1 MKKNLFRNCSCSK
14 KIALSFAILMF
25 LQFIVSCSKNDS
37 DTDHKPATIELMD
50 LADQNPEFK
59 ALLEKSIAIAKA
71 ENPDRQTNP
80 AQSLDEFYSFID
92 WASYCMP
99 WDILKDQSYPLIYE
113 QIDQNLDYFY
123 FAIDRPLPELEG
135 LGLYRNS
142 LQYYEPFRSWMI
154 DFIKS
159 WGAYLSTT
167 DSWNNE
173 YYQKAYEDSRFGLDK
188 GWYEDPSN
196 WTTFNEFFSRYL
208 SSPDQR
214 PIASP
219 GDNSVVVSPA
229 DATPQGVWNID
240 ANSNLVDNSGVVIKS
255 SVVYSI
261 KDLLGENSAYKD
273 AFANG
278 ILTHTFLDVQDYH
291 RYHFPIGGT
300 VKEMKIIAQDDAV
313 GGIITW
319 SSEKN
324 KYLLNDTVTGWQFI
338 ETRGYVII
346 QTEEYGLVALM
357 PVGMSQV
364 SSVNFEDNIK
374 VDSAYNKGDMLGYF
388 LFGGSDFV
396 FLFQKEAGFQ
406 LTAPAG
412 GSRGYQ
418 HLLMGESLGK
428 LNGIK

>member
-1 MKKNLFRNCSCSK
+1 MKNVLPGMPLSAKRIATPLALLLLFTFFVSCSK
-14 KIALSFAILMF
+14 KEP
-25 LQFIVSCSKNDS
+25 VD
-37 DTDHKPATIELMD
+37 DHKPATVQLMN
-50 LADQNPEFK
+50 LANQNPEFK
-59 ALLEKSIAIAKA
+59 SLLIKSIAAAKA
-71 ENPDRQTNP
+71 DNPSKQTNP
-80 AQSLDEFYSFID
+80 AQTLDEYYNFID
-92 WASYCMP
+92 WACTCMP
-99 WDILKDQSYPLIYE
+99 WNILQNQTYPLLYE
-113 QIDQNLDYFY
+113 QIDQSLDYFY
-123 FAIDRPLPELEG
+123 YAIDRPLPELEG
-135 LGLYRNS
+135 KGLYRNS

-154 DFIKS
+154 NFIKM

-167 DSWNNE
+167 NSWNE
-173 YYQKAYEDSRFGLDK
+173 SYYEKALADPRFGLST
-188 GWYEDPSN
+188 GWYESPSN
-196 WTTFNEFFSRYL
+196 WKTFNDFFSRHL

-219 GDNSVVVSPA
+219 GDKSIVTSPA

-240 ANSNLVDNSGVVIKS
+240 ANSNLVDSRGVVIKS
-255 SVVYSI
+255 STVYSI
-261 KDLLGENSAYKD
+261 HDLLGPESAYKD

-291 RYHFPIGGT
+291 RYHFPLGGT

-346 QTEEYGLVALM
+346 QTQDYGLVALM

-364 SSVNFEDNIK
+364 SSVNFEPGIQVN
-374 VDSAYNKGDMLGYF
+374 ATFNKGDMLGYF

-396 FLFQKEAGFQ
+396 MLFQPQAGFQ
-406 LTAPAG
+406 LTAPTS
-412 GSRGYQ
+412 GSGYQ
-418 HLLMGESLGK
+418 HQLMGQAFGK
-428 LNGIK
+428 LNGK